1 MAVELF
7 FILFF
12 GLGRLLHP
20 ENKIKKAGTNSPTPH
35 FSCGGTPKLCIFAF
49 YIIFMIEIGKYN
61 RLTILRDTKVGL
73 FLGNPNA
80 DADGNDGILLPNK
93 YVPEVFEIGDELSV
107 FVYLDHEERP
117 VATTLEP
124 YILLNEFA
132 LLRVNYVN
140 QIGAFLDWGMEKDI
154 LVPFKEQARPM
165 EKGKRY
171 LVYLYIDEKT
181 NRLVA
186 SSKTNQFLKNDN
198 IDVWAGDEV
207 DLIVSHITDLGIN
220 VIINEQYKGLLYKD
234 EVYDDAIRT
243 GDRLRGF
250 IKSIRPD
257 NKIDVVLQKPGYEGV
272 EPNAEKILNEL
283 RASRGFLRLNDNSH
297 PEDIKTVL
305 KMSKKTFK
313 KAIGALYREKLIEIK
328 EDGIYLI
335 IAADK

>member
-1 MAVELF
+1 M
-7 FILFF
+7 
-12 GLGRLLHP
+12 
-20 ENKIKKAGTNSPTPH
+20 IK
-35 FSCGGTPKLCIFAF
+35 L
-49 YIIFMIEIGKYN
+49 GKYN
-61 RLTILRDTKVGL
+61 ALKILRDTQVGL
-73 FLGNPNA
+73 FLGDPEK
-80 DADGNDGILLPNK
+80 DPEGIHDVLLPNK
-93 YVPEVFEIGDELSV
+93 YVPKVFDIGEELIV
-107 FVYLDHEERP
+107 FVYLDHEQRP

-140 QIGAFLDWGMEKDI
+140 QVGAFMDWGMEKDI

-171 LVYLYIDEKT
+171 LVYLYMDEKT

-186 SSKTNQFLKNDN
+186 SSKTNQFLKND
-198 IDVWAGDEV
+198 DLSVEKGEEV
-207 DLIVSHITDLGIN
+207 DLIVSHITELGIN
-220 VIINEQYKGLLYKD
+220 VIINERHKGLLYKD

-243 GDRLRGF
+243 GDRMRGY
-250 IKSIRPD
+250 IKNIRPD
-257 NKIDVVLQKPGYEGV
+257 NKIDVSLQIQGYENV
-272 EPNAEKILNEL
+272 EPNAEKILDEL

-335 IAADK
+335 EQQNG